1 MKDQTKFRDD
11 FVEKCQRNEWEAASQ
26 HAWSVAQLNKALA
39 PYQKEAEKKTALE
52 GMIAA
57 IDALPNDQ
65 RYTKQNR
72 ESRKAYETEAKA
84 LQAKA
89 DNIKPFIT
97 QIQSRIGQFYQEQTR
112 WRELGEFASTFLMP
126 EIQLRE
132 KVEAKE
138 EAKA

>member
-1 MKDQTKFRDD
+1 MKYQTKFRDD

-57 IDALPNDQ
+57 IDALPNDEQ
-65 RYTKQNR
+65 YSRQNR
-72 ESRKAYETEAKA
+72 ASRKAYDAEAKA

-89 DNIKPFIT
+89 NNIRPFIT

-112 WRELGEFASTFLMP
+112 WHELGEFAGTFLMQ
-126 EIQLRE
+126 EQTTVAVV
-132 KVEAKE
+132 KS
-138 EAKA
+138 